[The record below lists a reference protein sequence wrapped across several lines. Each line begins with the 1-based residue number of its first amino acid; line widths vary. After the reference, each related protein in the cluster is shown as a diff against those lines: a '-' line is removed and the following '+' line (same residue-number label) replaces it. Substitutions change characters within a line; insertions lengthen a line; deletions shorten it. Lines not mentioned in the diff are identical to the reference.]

1 MDSPKI
7 WQPFMCLENPD
18 EKNIA
23 LIKLNTPFGDD
34 QKIFSILWKKAQL
47 RSVVDGAVNGLYNC
61 PVLARDQFMPDFI
74 SGDFDSAKPEVLG
87 YYKRKGVEIIPT
99 PDQNETDYTKAMR
112 IVCDKLKENQMIVS
126 CLCAHVSFDGR
137 FNHVLANLDTLY
149 TASEMTDVPVY
160 LIYGQSLSFLI
171 QKGSNIVQTASPWR
185 DVWCGLVPIGEPC
198 HSVTTTGLEYNLDH
212 QCLKFGKLIST
223 SNSFLDD
230 TVTIET
236 DNFLLMTI
244 GVIGS
249 S

>member
-1 MDSPKI
+1 
-7 WQPFMCLENPD
+7 MCLENPD

-34 QKIFSILWKKAQL
+34 QKIFSILWKKAQV
-47 RSVVDGAVNGLYNC
+47 RAVIDGAINELFNC
-61 PVLARDQFMPDFI
+61 PDLARDQFMPDFI
-74 SGDFDSAKPEVLG
+74 SGDFDSAKPEVLE
-87 YYKRKGVEIIPT
+87 YYRKKGVEIIPT
-99 PDQNETDYTKAMR
+99 PDQNETDYTKAVR
-112 IVCDKLKENQMIVS
+112 IVCDKLKENQMKVACI
-126 CLCAHVSFDGR
+126 CTHVSFDGR
-137 FNHVLANLDTLY
+137 FDHILANLNTLF
-149 TASEMTDVPVY
+149 TATELTETPLY
-160 LIYGQSLSFLI
+160 LICGQSLSFLI
-171 QKGSNIVQTASPWR
+171 QKGSNIVKTASPWR

-198 HSVTTTGLEYNLDH
+198 HSVTTTGLKYNLDH

-244 GVIGS
+244 GVSGS